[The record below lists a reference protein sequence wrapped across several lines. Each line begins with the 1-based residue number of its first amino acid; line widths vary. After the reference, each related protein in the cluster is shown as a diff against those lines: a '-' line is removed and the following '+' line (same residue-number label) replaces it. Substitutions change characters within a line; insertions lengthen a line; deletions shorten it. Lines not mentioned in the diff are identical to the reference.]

1 MPGEVDA
8 NLSADGIDRMRY
20 LVFVAFLATIPV
32 ANWLIG
38 HVGTTCVPYGPCL
51 IPVGFGLFAPSGVL
65 MIGAALVL
73 RDAVQQ
79 LLGMG
84 WAIAAIV
91 CGVVLSA
98 LVAPPALV
106 LASAVAFALA
116 ESLDLAVY
124 TPLRNR
130 NLPLA
135 VFVSGAVGAVAD
147 SAAFLIVAFGS
158 LAFIEGQVLGKL
170 WMASAAAVVLA
181 IWRQTKKCNKVQ

>member
-1 MPGEVDA
+1 
-8 NLSADGIDRMRY
+8 LKY
-20 LVFVAFLATIPV
+20 LLFVAFLATIPL

-38 HVGTTCVPYGPCL
+38 NIGTECIPNGPCL
-51 IPVGFGLFAPSGVL
+51 IPVGFGLMAPSGVL

-79 LLGMG
+79 LLGMR
-84 WAIAAIV
+84 WAIAAII

-116 ESLDLAVY
+116 ETLDLAVY

-135 VFVSGAVGAVAD
+135 VLASGAVGAVAD
-147 SAAFLIVAFGS
+147 SAAFLLIAFGS
-158 LAFIEGQVLGKL
+158 LNYIEGQIVGKL
-170 WMASAAAVVLA
+170 WMTLAAAAALWA
-181 IWRQTKKCNKVQ
+181 WKKREAYA

>member
-1 MPGEVDA
+1 MK
-8 NLSADGIDRMRY
+8 Y
-20 LVFVAFLATIPV
+20 LLFVAFLATIPA

-38 HVGTTCVPYGPCL
+38 NIGTECIPNGPCL
-51 IPVGFGLFAPSGVL
+51 IPVGFGFMAPSGVL

-79 LLGMG
+79 LLGMR
-84 WAIAAIV
+84 WAIAAII

-98 LVAPPALV
+98 LVAPPSLV

-116 ESLDLAVY
+116 ETLDLAVY

-135 VFVSGAVGAVAD
+135 VLASGAVGAVAD
-147 SAAFLIVAFGS
+147 SAAFLFIAFGS
-158 LAFIEGQVLGKL
+158 LSYIDGQIVGKL
-170 WMASAAAVVLA
+170 WMTLLAAAVLWA
-181 IWRQTKKCNKVQ
+181 WKKRGAWA

>member
-1 MPGEVDA
+1 MK
-8 NLSADGIDRMRY
+8 Y
-20 LVFVAFLATIPV
+20 LLFVLFLATIPA

-38 HVGTTCVPYGPCL
+38 NVGTECIPQGPCL
-51 IPVGFGLFAPSGVL
+51 IPVGFGLMAPSGVL

-79 LLGMG
+79 ILGMR
-84 WAIAAIV
+84 WAIAAIA

-106 LASAVAFALA
+106 LASAVAFFLA
-116 ESLDLAVY
+116 ETLDLVVY

-135 VFVSGAVGAVAD
+135 VMASGAVGAVAD
-147 SAAFLIVAFGS
+147 SAAFLFIAFGS
-158 LAFIEGQVLGKL
+158 LDFIAGQVVGKL
-170 WMASAAAVVLA
+170 WMTTGAALVLWA
-181 IWRQTKKCNKVQ
+181 WKGVCK

>member
-1 MPGEVDA
+1 MK
-8 NLSADGIDRMRY
+8 Y
-20 LVFVAFLATIPV
+20 LLFVAFLATIPA

-38 HVGTTCVPYGPCL
+38 NIGTECIPNGPCL
-51 IPVGFGLFAPSGVL
+51 IPVGFGFMAPSGVL

-79 LLGMG
+79 LLGMR
-84 WAIAAIV
+84 WAIAAII

-98 LVAPPALV
+98 LVAPPSLV

-116 ESLDLAVY
+116 ETLDLAVY

-135 VFVSGAVGAVAD
+135 VLASGAVGAVAD
-147 SAAFLIVAFGS
+147 SAAFLFIAFGS
-158 LAFIEGQVLGKL
+158 LSYIDGQIVGKL
-170 WMASAAAVVLA
+170 WMTLLAAAVLWA
-181 IWRQTKKCNKVQ
+181 WKKREAWA